1 MSGKR
6 FLSRLAVLALLSTLV
21 GPPAAWATYLRPDLE
36 NVPVERIAENLE
48 AMAKKDSKDAKTRL
62 NLARAHA
69 MAYASKSD
77 TAQVDKGRANNGVW
91 FGFEPPHVPFKIK
104 ETDDKEKLKV
114 ARVHLEK
121 AITWYEETVKLA
133 PDNRTAALGLAWC
146 IDQSG
151 DKEKAIKAYRQ
162 LIDEAW
168 KAEKDM
174 TEAKLGW
181 HSATAEAASYLIPLL
196 QSDSENDAVK
206 AEIKTLQDRSAQ
218 MQALPRPITPIVVP
232 LRDGL
237 AAADL
242 EDRAASVA
250 FDADG
255 TGLKKRWTWITKD
268 AGWLV
273 YDPRGTGKVDSAL
286 QLFGNVSFWM
296 FWDNGYEALAAL
308 DNNRDG
314 VLKSNELAG
323 LAIWQDAN
331 GNGISDTGEVKP
343 LSVWGISAI
352 SCQHL
357 EHATHVEKI
366 PFSPRGVEFNDGST
380 RATYDIVLRPR

>member
-48 AMAKKDSKDAKTRL
+48 AMAKKDPKDAKTRL

-77 TAQVDKGRANNGVW
+77 TAQVDKGRANKGVW
-91 FGFEPPHVPFKIK
+91 FGFEPPHVPFKLK
-104 ETDDKEKLKV
+104 QTDDKEKLK
-114 ARVHLEK
+114 AAKVHLEK
-121 AITWYEETVKLA
+121 AIAWYEETVKLA

-181 HSATAEAASYLIPLL
+181 HSVTAEAASYLIPLL

-237 AAADL
+237 TAADL

-296 FWDNGYEALAAL
+296 FWDNGYQALAAL

-314 VLKSNELAG
+314 VLKSSELAG

-331 GNGISDTGEVKP
+331 GNGVSDAGEVKP
-343 LSVWGISAI
+343 LSAWGIVAI
-352 SCQHL
+352 SCQHQS
-357 EHATHVEKI
+357 HATHAERI